1 MNLKYIKLF
10 EAFKSNKLSK
20 TLSYID
26 ENSKKEF
33 LNDIKQLSDYLDFP
47 ESELSDDYFKYLS
60 FNKAFKMKPDEDKS
74 LIKFWFSEDGKYI
87 NKTITNKETLER
99 LGFSYNF
106 DNYEEVEEMN
116 VNELNHGD
124 IVKYYNSNIQINT
137 DYTIGMIY
145 CEDDRY
151 YLINNKLNGAEPFQ
165 FQWQATQHQ
174 LWKKYGDYS
183 WKLSSGEKVI
193 LLRKKKE
200 EKLYPYKYNLKFYI
214 EDNNILDHFSEINF
228 KNAHFSLILDIDNI
242 DKKISKS
249 EIIKKRIDNK
259 KGALALKSDEEIRSA
274 NIERFIKKLNSSA
287 TTDISD
293 LNKLIK
299 RIIKKEF
306 ALFGVNKNSVFLL
319 KELIETYFSF
329 MKAIYNKND
338 KEILGY
344 KSIIKDIIYDI
355 NENFLKNN
363 NKEVIDYLKKE
374 IPKENLFILE
384 ELIKLSNIIYDKINS
399 YKIES
404 LDDFEVIYRKIKT
417 IQDLKLSQRYE
428 LYELQ
433 YFFNCFIYNKISNY
447 QKRNALYLIRDYKT
461 NKNEFI
467 ESIQK
472 LSNIIKKL

>member
-20 TLSYID
+20 TLSYIN

-33 LNDIKQLSDYLDFP
+33 LNDISDLSTYLDFP
-47 ESELSDDYFKYLS
+47 ESELSDNDFKYLP
-60 FNKAFKMKPDEDKS
+60 FNKALKIKPDENKT

-87 NKTITNKETLER
+87 NKTITNKETIEK
-99 LGFSYNF
+99 YNF
-106 DNYEEVEEMN
+106 DDFNSDYEVVGEKYVY
-116 VNELNHGD
+116 ELNHGD
-124 IVKYYNSNIQINT
+124 IVKYSNNK
-137 DYTIGMIY
+137 IGMIY
-145 CEDDRY
+145 YEDERI
-151 YLINNKLNGAEPFQ
+151 YLINNEIGLNGAAPLQSYE
-165 FQWQATQHQ
+165 
-174 LWKKYGDYS
+174 WKKYGDYS
-183 WKLSSGEKVI
+183 WKLSNNEKVI
-193 LLRKKKE
+193 LLKKISN
-200 EKLYPYKYNLKFYI
+200 EKKLDPYKYNLKFYI

-228 KNAHFSLILDIDNI
+228 ENAHFSLVLDIDNI

-249 EIIKKRIDNK
+249 EIIKKRNDNK

-274 NIERFIKKLNSSA
+274 NIERFIKKLNSST

-306 ALFGVNKNSVFLL
+306 ALFGINKNSVFLL

-338 KEILGY
+338 KEISGY
-344 KSIIKDIIYDI
+344 KIIIKDIIYDI

-404 LDDFEVIYRKIKT
+404 LDDFEVVYRKIKT

-447 QKRNALYLIRDYKT
+447 QKRNALYIIQDYKT